1 MLINT
6 TINTNITVMIKKTN
20 HLAILLLSLSIL
32 AACSISP
39 GLQPIKSGHSFSG
52 EEVFRDSKNNIVQVQ
67 VIDNEYTNKHSVIPE
82 TDQYKISSGDV
93 LNVIV
98 WGYPEIFPIINV
110 NDSNPINARTVDN
123 QGEIFF
129 PYIGQISV
137 VGKTVSEIRLFIT
150 DGLSKA
156 FNDPQV
162 DVTISKFNERRK
174 IYVIGEVSQPIIIDM
189 KLEAITLSDALG
201 QAKGISVTTS
211 NSDAIYLVRMS
222 NEKPTIY
229 KLDISDPT
237 GFHNA
242 SKFYLQPQDLI
253 FVGASDVTRWN
264 RVIAQVFPFASF
276 LNAID
281 NLTSSDS

>member
-1 MLINT
+1 MQSKIN
-6 TINTNITVMIKKTN
+6 K
-20 HLAILLLSLSIL
+20 LLDDLLKLHPKYIDLSLNRLIKLLKKLGDPHLNLPKTIHIAGTNGKGSVQSFIRNIL
-32 AACSISP
+32 ISNGYSCDAYISP
-39 GLQPIKSGHSFSG
+39 HL
-52 EEVFRDSKNNIVQVQ
+52 
-67 VIDNEYTNKHSVIPE
+67 
-82 TDQYKISSGDV
+82 
-93 LNVIV
+93 
-98 WGYPEIFPIINV
+98 
-110 NDSNPINARTVDN
+110 
-123 QGEIFF
+123 
-129 PYIGQISV
+129 
-137 VGKTVSEIRLFIT
+137 
-150 DGLSKA
+150 
-156 FNDPQV
+156 
-162 DVTISKFNERRK
+162 SKFNERRK

>member
-1 MLINT
+1 MLIST
-6 TINTNITVMIKKTN
+6 TINTITTVMKKKINLIIFMLIIAT
-20 HLAILLLSLSIL
+20 LG
-32 AACSISP
+32 ACSISP
-39 GLQPIKSGHSFSG
+39 GLKPIKSDFSFSG
-52 EEVFRDSKNNIVQVQ
+52 EEVFRDSNNNIIEVQ
-67 VIDNEYTNKHSVIPE
+67 VIDNDFFELNNKQPE
-82 TDQYKISSGDV
+82 TDQYKISPGDV
-93 LNVIV
+93 LNVII

-123 QGEIFF
+123 QGNIFF

-137 VGKTVSEIRLFIT
+137 VGKTVSEIREYIT
-150 DGLSKA
+150 KGLSDA

-162 DVTISKFNERRK
+162 DVTISKFSERRK

-189 KLEAITLSDALG
+189 KLEPITLSDALG

-211 NSDAIYLVRMS
+211 SANDVYLVRMS
-222 NEKPTIY
+222 SDKPRIF
-229 KLDISDPT
+229 KLVIDDPT

-281 NLTSSDS
+281 NLTNSDG